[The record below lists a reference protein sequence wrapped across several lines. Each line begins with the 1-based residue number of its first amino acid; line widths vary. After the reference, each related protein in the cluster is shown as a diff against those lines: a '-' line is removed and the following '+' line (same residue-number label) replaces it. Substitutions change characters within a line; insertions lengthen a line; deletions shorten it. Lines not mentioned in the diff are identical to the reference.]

1 MIYERETNMSES
13 EFDLD
18 MDELSSAEDFLDYF
32 GIDYA
37 QSVVHVNRLHILQRF
52 HDYLDGVE
60 AMPEDDDE
68 KREVYTGLLSSA
80 YNDFVQSDAI
90 TEKVF
95 KVFRMNE
102 PVTVEIPLL
111 DLTQQVGSIAPKV

>member
-1 MIYERETNMSES
+1 MSES
-13 EFDLD
+13 EFELD

-37 QSVVHVNRLHILQRF
+37 PSVVHVNRLHILQRF
-52 HDYLDGVE
+52 HDYIDGIE
-60 AMPEDDDE
+60 AMPEADEE
-68 KREVYTGLLSSA
+68 KRELYAGLLNSA
-80 YNDFVQSDAI
+80 YNDFVQSDAQ

-111 DLTQQVGSIAPKV
+111 DLTQQVSQVAPKV

>member
-1 MIYERETNMSES
+1 MSES

-32 GIDYA
+32 GIEYD

-52 HDYLDGVE
+52 HDYIDGIE
-60 AMPEDDDE
+60 AMPQDDDE
-68 KREVYTGLLSSA
+68 RREIYAGLLSSA
-80 YNDFVQSDAI
+80 YNDFVQSDAL

-111 DLTQQVGSIAPKV
+111 DLTQQVASVATKV

>member
-1 MIYERETNMSES
+1 MSES

-32 GIDYA
+32 GIEYD

-52 HDYLDGVE
+52 HDYIDGIE
-60 AMPEDDDE
+60 AMPQDDDE
-68 KREVYTGLLSSA
+68 RREIYAGLLSSA
-80 YNDFVQSDAI
+80 YNDFVQSDAL

-111 DLTQQVGSIAPKV
+111 DLTQQVASVASKV

>member
-1 MIYERETNMSES
+1 MSES

-18 MDELSSAEDFLDYF
+18 LDELSSAEDFLDYF
-32 GIDYA
+32 GIEYA
-37 QSVVHVNRLHILQRF
+37 PSVVHVNRLHILQRF
-52 HDYLDGVE
+52 HDYIDGIE
-60 AMPEDDDE
+60 AMPQDDDE
-68 KREVYTGLLSSA
+68 RREIYAGLLSSA

-111 DLTQQVGSIAPKV
+111 DLTQQVASVASKV